1 MTMSRFTGKIISV
14 TGGGSG
20 LGEAIVKRL
29 ASEGA
34 LVAVLDIDLTA
45 AERVASEA
53 GSAKAYAADVTDAAQ
68 MMAVF
73 DQIVAEHGKLDG
85 AVNNAGIGG
94 PFIPTADYP
103 LDWWD
108 RTLAIN
114 LSGVFHSIRAELPH
128 MVKAGHGNIVNMSSI
143 CGLIGQAGTA
153 AYVATKHAVI
163 GLTKTVALEYGA
175 QGIRCNAVCPTYVQ
189 TPLTLAELKD
199 PAIWTELDGKHATGH
214 CATPEDVAAM
224 VAFLLSDDARSVT
237 GSAHLVDGGI
247 TAS

>member
-1 MTMSRFTGKIISV
+1 MRFSGKVISV

-29 ASEGA
+29 AGEGA
-34 LVAVLDIDLTA
+34 LVAVMDIDLAA

-53 GSAKAYAADVTDAAQ
+53 GSARAYRADVTDAAG
-68 MMAVF
+68 MVEAFGRVIA
-73 DQIVAEHGKLDG
+73 DHGRLDG

-114 LSGVFHSIRAELPH
+114 LTGVFHSLRAELPLLA
-128 MVKAGHGNIVNMSSI
+128 AGGGGAIVNMSSI

-153 AYVATKHAVI
+153 AYVAAKHAVI

-175 QGIRCNAVCPTYVQ
+175 QNIRCNAVCPTYVQ

-199 PAIWTELDGKHATGH
+199 PAIWTELDARHATGH
-214 CATPEDVAAM
+214 CASPEDVAAM
-224 VAFLLSDDARSVT
+224 TAFLLSSDARSVT

>member
-1 MTMSRFTGKIISV
+1 MTMGRFADKIMSV

-20 LGEAIVKRL
+20 IGEAIVKRL

-34 LVAVLDIDLTA
+34 QVAVLDVDLA
-45 AERVASEA
+45 NAERVAAEV
-53 GSAKAYAADVTDAAQ
+53 GSARAYHADVTDAAQ
-68 MMAVF
+68 MMDVF

-103 LDWWD
+103 LDWWN

-114 LSGVFHSIRAELPH
+114 LTGVFHSMRAELPH
-128 MVKAGHGNIVNMSSI
+128 MVKAGRGNIVNMSSI
-143 CGLIGQAGTA
+143 CGFVGQAGTA

-199 PAIWTELDGKHATGH
+199 PAIWTDLDSKHATGH

-224 VAFLLSDDARSVT
+224 VAFLLSDDAQSVT

>member
-1 MTMSRFTGKIISV
+1 MRRFSGKIMSV

-20 LGEAIVKRL
+20 IGEAIVKRL

-34 LVAVLDIDLTA
+34 TVAVLDIDMA
-45 AERVASEA
+45 GAERVATET
-53 GSAKAYAADVTDAAQ
+53 GSAMAYHADVTDPVQ

-73 DQIVAEHGKLDG
+73 EQIVAEHGALDG

-103 LDWWD
+103 LDWWN
-108 RTLAIN
+108 RTLSIN
-114 LSGVFHSIRAELPH
+114 LSGVFHSMRAELPH
-128 MVKAGHGNIVNMSSI
+128 MVKAGRGNIVNMSSI
-143 CGLIGQAGTA
+143 CGFVGQAGTA
-153 AYVATKHAVI
+153 AYVATKHGVI
-163 GLTKTVALEYGA
+163 GLTKTVALEYGTH
-175 QGIRCNAVCPTYVQ
+175 GIRCNAVCPTYVQ

-199 PAIWTELDGKHATGH
+199 PAIWTELDAKHATGH

>member
-1 MTMSRFTGKIISV
+1 MGRFTDKIISV

-20 LGEAIVKRL
+20 IGEAIVKRL

-34 LVAVLDIDLTA
+34 LVAVLDIDMAA
-45 AERVASEA
+45 AERVATEA
-53 GSAKAYAADVTDAAQ
+53 GTAKAYAADVTDAAQ

-73 DQIVAEHGKLDG
+73 DQIVADHGRLDG

-103 LDWWD
+103 LDWWN

-114 LSGVFHSIRAELPH
+114 LSGVFHSMRAELPH
-128 MVKAGHGNIVNMSSI
+128 MAAAGHGNIVNMSSI

-224 VAFLLSDDARSVT
+224 VAFLLSDDAKSVT
-237 GSAHLVDGGI
+237 GSAHLVDGGL